1 MELLKAEVESKAG
14 EPTDA
19 EVQELYEA
27 NARRL
32 GGQPLEAVRDQVV
45 GAVRQRKQ
53 QENIDW
59 LNAQAPRPAT
69 WTIGKELGELP
80 LAIGIVNA
88 ITKHG
93 PRKEIQ

>member
-1 MELLKAEVESKAG
+1 MAKIQKTEQVSQRSPEELAKLVE
-14 EPTDA
+14 
-19 EVQELYEA
+19 
-27 NARRL
+27 
-32 GGQPLEAVRDQVV
+32 
-45 GAVRQRKQ
+45 RQRKQ

-59 LNAQAPRPAT
+59 LNTQAPRPAT

-88 ITKHG
+88 MAKHG

>member
-1 MELLKAEVESKAG
+1 M
-14 EPTDA
+14 A
-19 EVQELYEA
+19 EVQKIE
-27 NARRL
+27 
-32 GGQPLEAVRDQVV
+32 QLERTPEQLAMLVE
-45 GAVRQRKQ
+45 RQRKQ

-59 LNAQAPRPAT
+59 LNAQAPHPAT

-93 PRKEIQ
+93 PRKESQ

>member
-1 MELLKAEVESKAG
+1 MAKFRRMEQPKRSPEELAKLLE
-14 EPTDA
+14 
-19 EVQELYEA
+19 
-27 NARRL
+27 
-32 GGQPLEAVRDQVV
+32 
-45 GAVRQRKQ
+45 RQRKQ

-93 PRKEIQ
+93 PRKEVQ